1 MMQPISKNSINAASE
16 VNAATSLRQPCEP
29 KVHKRLR
36 ERREREEGAETH
48 AARAARST
56 SESARFYS
64 QGGSTKGRCSTEKSG
79 LWEVRRLLPAADR
92 IGLSQSGRRA
102 ASTTGAL
109 FHGKLTI
116 RYRKVSTHVV
126 FKMKLSGELRT
137 TP

>member
-1 MMQPISKNSINAASE
+1 MR
-16 VNAATSLRQPCEP
+16 T
-29 KVHKRLR
+29 KVHRRLR
-36 ERREREEGAETH
+36 ERRETERREPKRTQHEPH
-48 AARAARST
+48 AARAKARGFITREYQGTMQHREKWPLGS
-56 SESARFYS
+56 SKAVAR
-64 QGGSTKGRCSTEKSG
+64 
-79 LWEVRRLLPAADR
+79 ADR
-92 IGLSQSGRRA
+92 TGLRQSGRRA